1 MWYNIEDEIKKLK
14 TRIEDVETRKNNSKK
29 IFIEKLNTFSTLKST
44 ENYHKKQEI
53 IRSMDITMSNF
64 QFTIDNFKKDLKIL
78 KEAKNVLEKH
88 ALTGV

>member
-14 TRIEDVETRKNNSKK
+14 TRIKDVEIRQDGSRK
-29 IFIEKLNTFSTLKST
+29 IFLEKLNTFSTLKST

-53 IRSMDITMSNF
+53 IRSMDMTMSNF

-78 KEAKNVLEKH
+78 EKAKDVLEKH
-88 ALTGV
+88 ALTGI